1 MKGKD
6 LKNSILQ
13 MAVQGKL
20 VPQNPNDEPA
30 SVLLERI
37 REQQR
42 QLVSEGKI
50 KAPKDGESVIYRSSD
65 GKHYEKRVDA
75 KGHESDP
82 VCIEGE
88 IPFEIPDSWEWVRL
102 NQLAWFGGGHTP
114 STSDKDNYTSKGIL
128 WVTSKDMKRDYIDDT
143 QIQLTEKGAEKL
155 YRYQPGT
162 VLMVTRSGILRKLL
176 PVAMLAKEATV
187 NQDQKA
193 IVPFLLDISDWIMT
207 YLKAN
212 DAYIRKE
219 FGKSGTTVESVV
231 FDLVKAMPIAIP
243 PLQEQHRISKKYV
256 SSHALIQQYDSL
268 ETVREQLDAEFPI
281 RLRKSIL
288 QAAVQGK
295 LVPQDPSDEPASVLL
310 ERIREQR
317 RQLIAEGKL
326 KASKGGESVIY
337 RASDGGYYEKRID
350 AKGRGSEPICIDDE
364 IPFAIP
370 ENWTWSRL
378 GSLCN
383 YGQCTSIEYSD
394 IADGVWVL
402 ELEKVER
409 DTGSVIEKIRKHGG
423 SGGVKHVFHKGN
435 VLYSKLRPYLN
446 KVVIADEDGIATS
459 EIFPLD
465 FLNMIDAHY
474 AQLVL
479 MSPFFLD
486 YADSCSYGVKMPR
499 LGTKDGQDALF
510 PVPPK
515 EEQERIIKLVNS
527 ALPIATN

>member
-1 MKGKD
+1 M
-6 LKNSILQ
+6 
-13 MAVQGKL
+13 
-20 VPQNPNDEPA
+20 
-30 SVLLERI
+30 
-37 REQQR
+37 
-42 QLVSEGKI
+42 
-50 KAPKDGESVIYRSSD
+50 
-65 GKHYEKRVDA
+65 
-75 KGHESDP
+75 
-82 VCIEGE
+82 
-88 IPFEIPDSWEWVRL
+88 RL

-219 FGKSGTTVESVV
+219 FGKAGTTVESVV

-394 IADGVWVL
+394 IADGVW
-402 ELEKVER
+402 
-409 DTGSVIEKIRKHGG
+409 
-423 SGGVKHVFHKGN
+423 F
-435 VLYSKLRPYLN
+435 LYL
-446 KVVIADEDGIATS
+446 
-459 EIFPLD
+459 
-465 FLNMIDAHY
+465 
-474 AQLVL
+474 
-479 MSPFFLD
+479 
-486 YADSCSYGVKMPR
+486 
-499 LGTKDGQDALF
+499 
-510 PVPPK
+510 
-515 EEQERIIKLVNS
+515 
-527 ALPIATN
+527 

>member
-1 MKGKD
+1 M
-6 LKNSILQ
+6 
-13 MAVQGKL
+13 
-20 VPQNPNDEPA
+20 
-30 SVLLERI
+30 
-37 REQQR
+37 
-42 QLVSEGKI
+42 
-50 KAPKDGESVIYRSSD
+50 
-65 GKHYEKRVDA
+65 
-75 KGHESDP
+75 
-82 VCIEGE
+82 
-88 IPFEIPDSWEWVRL
+88 RL

-219 FGKSGTTVESVV
+219 FGKAGTTVESVV

-370 ENWTWSRL
+370 TSWEWVRL
-378 GSLCN
+378 KSLGEIVGGGTPKTN
-383 YGQCTSIEYSD
+383 DASLWAK
-394 IADGVWVL
+394 ADKGIPWITPADMKNVR
-402 ELEKVER
+402 ER
-409 DTGSVIEKIRKHGG
+409 RASHGERYLSEDGLARSSACLMPPGSVVMSSRAPIGYLAITECALATNQGFKSIIPITIETNTWIMLALDG
-423 SGGVKHVFHKGN
+423 
-435 VLYSKLRPYLN
+435 LM
-446 KVVIADEDGIATS
+446 DGIKKRASGTTFKEVSGS
-459 EIFPLD
+459 EFGETLIPIPPLTEQVCIID
-465 FLNMIDAHY
+465 CSESMI
-474 AQLVL
+474 QVI
-479 MSPFFLD
+479 
-486 YADSCSYGVKMPR
+486 
-499 LGTKDGQDALF
+499 
-510 PVPPK
+510 
-515 EEQERIIKLVNS
+515 E
-527 ALPIATN
+527 